1 MANVL
6 NSKEFNIWEEN
17 ETAFLVNVLIY
28 RDCSLLQHSTRNIY
42 SNVKKEIRRWQTDIK
57 S

>member
-17 ETAFLVNVLIY
+17 ETVFLVNVLIY
-28 RDCSLLQHSTRNIY
+28 RDCSLSQHSTRYIH
-42 SNVKKEIRRWQTDIK
+42 SNVKKEIRRWQTDMK

>member
-17 ETAFLVNVLIY
+17 ETVFLVNVLIY
-28 RDCSLLQHSTRNIY
+28 RDCSLLQHSTRYIY
-42 SNVKKEIRRWQTDIK
+42 SNVKKEIRRWQTDMK
-57 S
+57 A

>member
-6 NSKEFNIWEEN
+6 NSKRFNIWEEN
-17 ETAFLVNVLIY
+17 ETVFFKYIHVY
-28 RDCSLLQHSTRNIY
+28 RDCLLLQHKSRYIY
-42 SNVKKEIRRWQTDIK
+42 SNVKKLKDWQTDIK

>member
-1 MANVL
+1 MAHVL
-6 NSKEFNIWEEN
+6 NSKEFTVWEEN
-17 ETAFLVNVLIY
+17 ERVSLVNILIY
-28 RDCSLLQHSTRNIY
+28 RDCSLLQHSTRYIY

>member
-17 ETAFLVNVLIY
+17 ETVFLVNVLIY
-28 RDCSLLQHSTRNIY
+28 RDCSLLQHSTRYIY
-42 SNVKKEIRRWQTDIK
+42 SNVKKEIIRWQTDMK
-57 S
+57 A

>member
-17 ETAFLVNVLIY
+17 ERVFLVNILIN
-28 RDCSLLQHSTRNIY
+28 RDCSLLQHSTRYIY